1 MSQILG
7 LALNLVENMNRRE
20 TSLTAKT
27 HMEDAMDIKI
37 MVRELT
43 PFEHLV
49 AQHMCDGLSNGA
61 IARETAHTEKVVENT
76 ISRMAR
82 AFSIQSGPDINLRVL
97 LALAY
102 RTQYGDGSF
111 DKLGIDCVH
120 AEIGADGR
128 KYCNRH
134 LE

>member
-1 MSQILG
+1 
-7 LALNLVENMNRRE
+7 
-20 TSLTAKT
+20 
-27 HMEDAMDIKI
+27 MEIKI
-37 MVRELT
+37 LLRDLT

-49 AQHMCDGLSNGA
+49 AEHMCDGLSNGA
-61 IARETAHTEKVVENT
+61 IARETAHTEKVIENT

-102 RTQYGDGSF
+102 RAQFGDNSF
-111 DKLGIDCVH
+111 EKMGIDCIH
-120 AEIGADGR
+120 AEVGPDGR

-134 LE
+134 ID

>member
-1 MSQILG
+1 
-7 LALNLVENMNRRE
+7 
-20 TSLTAKT
+20 
-27 HMEDAMDIKI
+27 MDIKI
-37 MVRELT
+37 LMRELT

-82 AFSIQSGPDINLRVL
+82 AFSIQSGPDTNLRVL

-102 RTQYGDGSF
+102 RAQFGDGSF
-111 DKLGIDCVH
+111 EKLGVDCVH
-120 AEIGADGR
+120 AEIGPDGR

-134 LE
+134 ID